1 MKLVHF
7 LGLLWC
13 ILMKTEIHVAHV
25 TDYIQDL
32 IERNLLSDA
41 IQYIHVFE
49 LVGKFPPVSILKSYL
64 NDSKWRVFKKEKN
77 PHLREV
83 NLDDPLLQCPL

>member
-13 ILMKTEIHVAHV
+13 ILMKTEIYVAHV

-49 LVGKFPPVSILKSYL
+49 LVDKFPPVSILKSYL